1 MEADVQ
7 RFTADSNALPFPPA
21 GSRRGTRLMQA
32 GAWALVYVLLAAFP
46 LMALLLGPIPT
57 GGGFGWDFAMAVGFG
72 GLAIMG
78 LQLVLTAR
86 FRRATAP
93 FGIDIIYYFHRWA
106 AVGGLALLVAHYA
119 IIRVEYSSAL
129 GSANPLVAP
138 GHMTAGRVALGL
150 FAVVIATSLWRKQ
163 LGTNY
168 DTWRLW
174 HGVMAMTAVVL
185 AIWHIQGVGH
195 YTRAPWKGAVWFG
208 YSAFWIL
215 VLGYLR
221 VLKPLQLLRHPYR
234 VLDVR
239 QETAAVWTVTLAP
252 EHPPVL
258 AFRPG
263 QFAWLTLGANPFCA
277 KEHPFSFSGSAANSK
292 SLRFTIKELGDF
304 TRTIKQ
310 VRFGAVVYVNGP
322 HGAFT
327 TDFHRH
333 APGFVLVAG
342 GVGIAPIMS
351 MLRTLADRRDRRPLY
366 LIYGNWNWEGL
377 LFRDEIEALKS
388 RLNLTVA
395 HVLQEPPP
403 GWPGATGFV
412 TEKLLRATI
421 PPGAT
426 DHVCFLCGPKAMT
439 DSVSRSLR
447 RLRFPLHRIHFEL
460 FEMA

>member
-1 MEADVQ
+1 MKADVQ
-7 RFTADSNALPFPPA
+7 QSRPRSLASALLSADSQR
-21 GSRRGTRLMQA
+21 GRRWL
-32 GAWALVYVLLAAFP
+32 GASAWVMVYVLLAAFP
-46 LMALLLGPIPT
+46 LIALLLGPIPT
-57 GGGFGWDFAMAVGFG
+57 GGGFGWDFAMAIAFG

-78 LQLVLTAR
+78 LQFVLTAR

-138 GHMTAGRVALGL
+138 GHMTAGRVALGI

-168 DTWRLW
+168 DTWRIW
-174 HGVMAMTAVVL
+174 HGVMAVAAVVL

-195 YTRAPWKGAVWFG
+195 YTRAPWKGTVWMG
-208 YSAFWIL
+208 YTAFWIL
-215 VLGYLR
+215 VLAYIR
-221 VLKPLQLLRHPYR
+221 ILKPLRLLRHPYR

-239 QETAAVWTVTLAP
+239 QENGAAWTVTISP

-263 QFAWLTLGANPFCA
+263 QFAWLTLGTNPFFA
-277 KEHPFSFSGSAANSK
+277 KEHPFSFSGSAADPRV
-292 SLRFTIKELGDF
+292 LRFTIKELGDF
-304 TRTIKQ
+304 TRTIKH
-310 VRFGAVVYVNGP
+310 VKLGAPAYVDGP
-322 HGAFT
+322 HGVFT
-327 TDFHRH
+327 TDFHPQ
-333 APGFVLVAG
+333 APGFVMVAG
-342 GVGIAPIMS
+342 GVGIAPVMS
-351 MLRTLADRRDRRPLY
+351 MLRTLADRGDRRPVY
-366 LIYGNWNWEGL
+366 LIYGNWQWDEI
-377 LFRDEIEALKS
+377 LFRDELAALKS
-388 RLNLTVA
+388 RLNLTVT

-403 GWPGATGFV
+403 GWTGPVGFV
-412 TEKLLRATI
+412 TEKLLRQII
-421 PPGAT
+421 PTGAV

-447 RLRFPLHRIHFEL
+447 RMGFPLPRIHFEL